1 MKNVRTLQLLMV
13 CILMSCM
20 TFNVFAQED
29 TNENRKATIKIVKKV
44 DGETTV
50 IDRTIKLQNGESL
63 EDAMERTGLNKEIEA
78 VEESGKDVNIDVH
91 TDVHTNGKR
100 TKKMKK
106 VIIIEE
112 DGESKKMDLEE
123 GTHLNFNTDGDKN
136 VEIIEKDGVNTIIIK
151 DNDGVEKIIEIKGN
165 DVKVNGESKDVMY
178 FHKGEKCCKKGE
190 EGNCCANKMK
200 KVEKIKHNS
209 NKASLG
215 VMLSQ
220 EITNENGV
228 ETNSGIVV
236 KEVVKE
242 SAAEAAGL
250 KAGDIIKAVDGKEVA
265 DSKELVEALGKFDV
279 GDKVKIG
286 YERDGKRASTEATL
300 KANTHQWT
308 SHGES
313 DDNHKI
319 IIKKRIGEN
328 GEEMDEVMELLEDIE
343 VEKGSA
349 GEVFIIKRTE
359 DGEEV
364 EIEKIMEG
372 LESEDGKKTGRR
384 VMIFKDEDGKVTK
397 KEMNFN
403 VWIQDV
409 ETTDVDKIENS
420 SLKKAAAENT
430 LTVES
435 LQFYPNPSDG
445 RFDISFN
452 LPSKGKTVVRVVDMA
467 GKEVFQ
473 DKLGNFSGTY
483 EKQIDISNNTKGVY
497 FLQVEQGDKV
507 MMKKI
512 VVQ

>member
-1 MKNVRTLQLLMV
+1 MV
-13 CILMSCM
+13 CTLVLCM
-20 TFNVFAQED
+20 TVNVFAQE
-29 TNENRKATIKIVKKV
+29 EASESRKATIKVIKKV
-44 DGETTV
+44 DGKTTK
-50 IDRTIKLQNGESL
+50 IDRTIELQNGESI

-78 VEESGKDVNIDVH
+78 IEGSGKDVDMDINIDMH
-91 TDVHTNGKR
+91 TDVTTKGKR
-100 TKKMKK
+100 TKTMKK
-106 VIIIEE
+106 VIVIEE
-112 DGESKKMDLEE
+112 DGETKKKDLEDGPHFNFSTE
-123 GTHLNFNTDGDKN
+123 GGD
-136 VEIIEKDGVNTIIIK
+136 VEIIEKNGTKTIIIK
-151 DNDGVEKIIEIKGN
+151 DEKGEERVIEINGSN
-165 DVKVNGESKDVMY
+165 VKVNGESKDVMY
-178 FHKGEKCCKKGE
+178 FNKDGKCCEKGE
-190 EGNCCANKMK
+190 EAKCCANKIK
-200 KVEKIKHNS
+200 KIEKIKHNG

-220 EITNENGV
+220 EIKNENGV

-236 KEVVKE
+236 KEVIKE

-250 KAGDIIKAVDGKEVA
+250 KADDIIKAIDGKEVA
-265 DSKELVEALGKFDV
+265 DSKELVNALGKFEV
-279 GDKVKIG
+279 GDKVSIG
-286 YERDGKRASTEATL
+286 YERNGKRASTEATL
-300 KANTHQWT
+300 KANANQWT
-308 SHGES
+308 SRSES

-319 IIKKRIGEN
+319 IIKKRMGEN
-328 GEEMDEVMELLEDIE
+328 GENVEIEEIMEVLEGIE
-343 VEKGSA
+343 VEKGSV
-349 GEVFIIKRTE
+349 GEVFIIKKGE
-359 DGEEV
+359 GSEEV
-364 EIEKIMEG
+364 EIEKIMDGIE
-372 LESEDGKKTGRR
+372 EKDGKKVGKR
-384 VMIFKDEDGKVTK
+384 VMIFEDEEGNLTK

-420 SLKKAAAENT
+420 SLKKAATENT

-452 LPSKGKTVVRVVDMA
+452 LPNKGKTVVRVVDVT

-483 EKQIDISNNTKGVY
+483 EKQIDISNNNKGIY